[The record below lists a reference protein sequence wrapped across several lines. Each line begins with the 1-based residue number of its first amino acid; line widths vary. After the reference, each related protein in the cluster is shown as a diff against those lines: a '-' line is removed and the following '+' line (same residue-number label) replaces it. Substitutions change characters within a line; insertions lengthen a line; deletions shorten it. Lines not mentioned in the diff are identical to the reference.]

1 MNKAKQF
8 LSRYLNITEHLR
20 QMEEELE
27 ALRQEEGSISMQ
39 IDGMQ
44 HGTKLSDRTGQMAV
58 RLAEI
63 TVEIMD
69 ERTKAIEER
78 NEIRNVILRVGD
90 HNLSHILRRR
100 YIDGKTWEEIAVEMN
115 YTYRWTLTLHG
126 RALEEVDRILK
137 ESI

>member
-27 ALRQEEGSISMQ
+27 ALRQEDGSISMQ
-39 IDGMQ
+39 IDGMP

>member
-1 MNKAKQF
+1 
-8 LSRYLNITEHLR
+8 
-20 QMEEELE
+20 
-27 ALRQEEGSISMQ
+27 
-39 IDGMQ
+39 
-44 HGTKLSDRTGQMAV
+44 MAV